1 MELTT
6 HKLRISQSTVNTIL
20 SRAQG
25 HYKSIL
31 LSAGADETIFK
42 TKNLECPWCAGVDR
56 FSYTDKF
63 GKGDSF
69 CRHCGYHSGV
79 DLLMKIKKFGYVDA
93 LRFMARFLNLP
104 IHEEKT
110 YRVTKTQEQSSPVE
124 EVWAASHALGEKDSA
139 YVYLRSRGLKK
150 CFPAALRASN
160 RLRYAQLSEDGR
172 SWDHSFYEGLVA
184 EIVNSEGHR
193 VSLHRTYLDKGR
205 KAPVKAVKKVLGKEL
220 SGCAVRLAETDE
232 SGVLGLAEGI
242 ETALSASELFGVPV
256 WSVVAAFNFRNF
268 VPPKSVRRIII
279 FGDSDKNFIG
289 QREAYA
295 GAAEIKQRQCVC
307 PSNRVQTGTTSSWLK
322 TKQASVHRLVWQKHS
337 VHRFLLNP
345 AGPLC
350 PAGSPRLRFLYG
362 ALYVTGIKRIR
373 FAGIFRIYAGRI
385 TFRIPIK
392 GYRTGTPVPHSSLGS
407 FLCF

>member
-31 LSAGADETIFK
+31 LSAGADEMIFK

-79 DLLMKIKKFGYVDA
+79 DLLMKIKNFGYVDA

-104 IHEEKT
+104 IHEEKI
-110 YRVTKTQEQSSPVE
+110 YRVTKTHEQASPVE

-139 YVYLRSRGLKK
+139 YAYLRSRGLKK

-193 VSLHRTYLDKGR
+193 VSLHRTYLERGR

-295 GAAEIKQRQCVC
+295 GAAEIKQRHPDIEVEVRLPEQSGSDWNDVLMAQ
-307 PSNRVQTGTTSSWLK
+307 NQTSFGAEACLTK
-322 TKQASVHRLVWQKHS
+322 T
-337 VHRFLLNP
+337 
-345 AGPLC
+345 
-350 PAGSPRLRFLYG
+350 
-362 ALYVTGIKRIR
+362 
-373 FAGIFRIYAGRI
+373 
-385 TFRIPIK
+385 
-392 GYRTGTPVPHSSLGS
+392 
-407 FLCF
+407 

>member
-31 LSAGADETIFK
+31 LSAGANEMIFQ

-79 DLLMKIKKFGYVDA
+79 DLLMKIKNFGYVDA

-110 YRVTKTQEQSSPVE
+110 YRVTKTHEQPSPVE
-124 EVWAASHALGEKDSA
+124 EVWAASHALGETDSA
-139 YVYLRSRGLKK
+139 YAYLRSRGLTK

-205 KAPVKAVKKVLGKEL
+205 KAPVKAVKKVLGKEI
-220 SGCAVRLAETDE
+220 SGCAVQDGRT
-232 SGVLGLAEGI
+232 
-242 ETALSASELFGVPV
+242 
-256 WSVVAAFNFRNF
+256 RN
-268 VPPKSVRRIII
+268 
-279 FGDSDKNFIG
+279 
-289 QREAYA
+289 
-295 GAAEIKQRQCVC
+295 
-307 PSNRVQTGTTSSWLK
+307 
-322 TKQASVHRLVWQKHS
+322 
-337 VHRFLLNP
+337 
-345 AGPLC
+345 
-350 PAGSPRLRFLYG
+350 
-362 ALYVTGIKRIR
+362 
-373 FAGIFRIYAGRI
+373 
-385 TFRIPIK
+385 
-392 GYRTGTPVPHSSLGS
+392 
-407 FLCF
+407 

>member
-31 LSAGADETIFK
+31 LSAGANEMIFK

-79 DLLMKIKKFGYVDA
+79 DLLMKIKNFGYVDA

-160 RLRYAQLSEDGR
+160 RLRYAQPSEDGR

-184 EIVNSEGHR
+184 EIVNSEGDR

-232 SGVLGLAEGI
+232 SGVL
-242 ETALSASELFGVPV
+242 
-256 WSVVAAFNFRNF
+256 
-268 VPPKSVRRIII
+268 
-279 FGDSDKNFIG
+279 
-289 QREAYA
+289 
-295 GAAEIKQRQCVC
+295 
-307 PSNRVQTGTTSSWLK
+307 
-322 TKQASVHRLVWQKHS
+322 
-337 VHRFLLNP
+337 
-345 AGPLC
+345 
-350 PAGSPRLRFLYG
+350 
-362 ALYVTGIKRIR
+362 
-373 FAGIFRIYAGRI
+373 
-385 TFRIPIK
+385 
-392 GYRTGTPVPHSSLGS
+392 
-407 FLCF
+407 

>member
-31 LSAGADETIFK
+31 LSAGADEMIFK

-69 CRHCGYHSGV
+69 CRHCG
-79 DLLMKIKKFGYVDA
+79 
-93 LRFMARFLNLP
+93 FMARFLNLP

-110 YRVTKTQEQSSPVE
+110 YRVTKTREQPSPVE

-139 YVYLRSRGLKK
+139 YAYLRSRGLTK

-184 EIVNSEGHR
+184 EIVNSEGDR

-295 GAAEIKQRQCVC
+295 GAAEIKQRHPDIEVEVRLPEQSGSDWNDVLMAQ
-307 PSNRVQTGTTSSWLK
+307 NQT
-322 TKQASVHRLVWQKHS
+322 
-337 VHRFLLNP
+337 
-345 AGPLC
+345 
-350 PAGSPRLRFLYG
+350 
-362 ALYVTGIKRIR
+362 
-373 FAGIFRIYAGRI
+373 
-385 TFRIPIK
+385 
-392 GYRTGTPVPHSSLGS
+392 SLGAQVC
-407 FLCF
+407 LTKT